1 MSAIVCSEKGSE
13 WEEIRGE
20 TVELRGELNDFTC
33 LWWMVCPF
41 YVGISFI
48 LYGVFRII
56 LSFKWKKFNDR
67 IRKEEEEEIIEPE
80 VVE

>member
-1 MSAIVCSEKGSE
+1 MISPVYGG
-13 WEEIRGE
+13 WF
-20 TVELRGELNDFTC
+20 VFL
-33 LWWMVCPF
+33 

>member
-1 MSAIVCSEKGSE
+1 MISPVYGG
-13 WEEIRGE
+13 WF
-20 TVELRGELNDFTC
+20 VLL
-33 LWWMVCPF
+33 

-48 LYGVFRII
+48 LYGRII

>member
-41 YVGISFI
+41 VCRYF
-48 LYGVFRII
+48 LYPVWSVPYHPF
-56 LSFKWKKFNDR
+56 FQM
-67 IRKEEEEEIIEPE
+67 EEIQ
-80 VVE
+80 